1 MKIDLLFCGL
11 NNNTLAFARH
21 LSSAKFSVSATEFFS
36 DRNLD
41 EFDAVVLDC
50 QGAVAGH
57 RRLKDMHESS
67 TVYEIETDREMGLL
81 GYSHARGILIVLV
94 GPPLTFPTPQ
104 QSAAPDYKQG
114 LQVDIAKN
122 VPVARGLAPFTD
134 FIYYNA
140 TLGNQEIEP
149 LMVVKKSREAVAG
162 YLKEGDGVILFAPPL
177 KSMQSASRD
186 VASLE
191 REARYVETLVTI
203 GRQLVT
209 EGEQAHEV
217 APLWAAEIHGPI
229 EHRILDEID
238 DIHQQI
244 DSLQT
249 LLATEHDQLK
259 LEQARKRLIYAQG
272 SQLEVAV
279 ADALERLGFQVVR
292 LTNNRADML
301 ARHKDTLFVIEA
313 KGVTKSAAE
322 NHARQLATWIKET
335 EHALADD
342 GTETPGELI
351 DYMNAIR
358 ELEFTIPAGDSP
370 PSVKGLLVL
379 ATFVDVPLPS
389 RTEDDFPH
397 AMRASLMR
405 EQICA
410 ISGLQLLCLT
420 VIAEDDYNRRANIV
434 QLLSSY
440 SGWLEFGRDWQMHLL
455 TVGPAPTESE

>member
-57 RRLKDMHESS
+57 RRLKDMHKSS

-191 REARYVETLVTI
+191 REARYVE
-203 GRQLVT
+203 
-209 EGEQAHEV
+209 
-217 APLWAAEIHGPI
+217 
-229 EHRILDEID
+229 
-238 DIHQQI
+238 
-244 DSLQT
+244 
-249 LLATEHDQLK
+249 
-259 LEQARKRLIYAQG
+259 
-272 SQLEVAV
+272 
-279 ADALERLGFQVVR
+279 
-292 LTNNRADML
+292 
-301 ARHKDTLFVIEA
+301 
-313 KGVTKSAAE
+313 
-322 NHARQLATWIKET
+322 
-335 EHALADD
+335 
-342 GTETPGELI
+342 
-351 DYMNAIR
+351 
-358 ELEFTIPAGDSP
+358 
-370 PSVKGLLVL
+370 
-379 ATFVDVPLPS
+379 
-389 RTEDDFPH
+389 
-397 AMRASLMR
+397 
-405 EQICA
+405 
-410 ISGLQLLCLT
+410 
-420 VIAEDDYNRRANIV
+420 
-434 QLLSSY
+434 LS
-440 SGWLEFGRDWQMHLL
+440 
-455 TVGPAPTESE
+455 